1 MPELPEVEV
10 CRLGITPHILAQE
23 VAHVVVRTAKLR
35 WPIPDEVH
43 SVVGQKLEKIERRSK
58 YLLLRF
64 SSGTLLLHL
73 GMSGSVRIL
82 EHDTPAIK
90 HDHFEML
97 FANNKMLRLNDPRRF
112 GAVLWFPEH
121 HDLQGLL
128 TKLGP
133 EPLTNDFTYG
143 HLFTKAGNR
152 KVPVK
157 TFLMDNH
164 VVVGVGNI
172 YANEALF
179 IASIHP
185 ATLVNSISE
194 ERFNELTDI
203 IKQVLAAA
211 IEQGGTTLKDFTQ
224 ADGKPGYFAQKL
236 FVYGRAGQQCDGCQT
251 VLEEIRQSNR
261 SSVFCPQCQVQV
273 LPENTAKNAQN
284 KTLKAKAKTKTKT
297 KTTIKQI
304 AVKKKALEK
313 SANK

>member
-10 CRLGITPHILAQE
+10 CRLGITPHISGQE
-23 VAHVVVRTAKLR
+23 VAHVVVRNAKLR

-43 SVVGQKLEKIERRSK
+43 SVVGQTLEKIERRSK

-90 HDHFEML
+90 HDHFEIL
-97 FANNKMLRLNDPRRF
+97 FANDKMLRLNDPRRF

-133 EPLTNDFTYG
+133 EPLTDDFTYG

-152 KVPVK
+152 KVPIK

-185 ATLVNSISE
+185 ATLVNSINE
-194 ERFNELTDI
+194 AKFNELTDI
-203 IKQVLAAA
+203 IKRVLAAA
-211 IEQGGTTLKDFTQ
+211 IALGGTTLKDFTQ

-261 SSVFCPQCQVQV
+261 SSVFCPQCQV
-273 LPENTAKNAQN
+273 LPENTPTNVQN
-284 KTLKAKAKTKTKT
+284 KKLNPKVKTTTKQLSVKTK
-297 KTTIKQI
+297 
-304 AVKKKALEK
+304 AVKSK

>member
-10 CRLGITPHILAQE
+10 CRLGITPHIAGQKVE
-23 VAHVVVRTAKLR
+23 DVVVRNAKLR
-35 WPIPDEVH
+35 WPIPDKVH
-43 SVVGQKLEKIERRSK
+43 SVVGKTLEKIERRSK

-82 EHDTPAIK
+82 EQGTPAIK

-97 FANNKMLRLNDPRRF
+97 FDNEKMLRLNDPRRF
-112 GAVLWFPEH
+112 GAVLWFPDHIDE
-121 HDLQGLL
+121 QGLL

-133 EPLTNDFTYG
+133 EPLTDDFTHG
-143 HLFTKAGNR
+143 HLFIKAGNR
-152 KVPVK
+152 KVPIK

-185 ATLVNSISE
+185 ATLVNSVSE
-194 ERFNELTDI
+194 EKFNELTDI

-236 FVYGRAGQQCDGCQT
+236 FVYGRAGEKCDGCQT

-261 SSVFCPQCQVQV
+261 SSVFCPQCQI
-273 LPENTAKNAQN
+273 LPKQSAKQ
-284 KTLKAKAKTKTKT
+284 K
-297 KTTIKQI
+297 I
-304 AVKKKALEK
+304 KKKALVK
-313 SANK
+313 KVS

>member
-10 CRLGITPHILAQE
+10 CRLGITPHIAGQK
-23 VAHVVVRTAKLR
+23 VTQVIVRNAKLR

-43 SVVGQKLEKIERRSK
+43 SVVGKTLEKIERRSK

-82 EHDTPAIK
+82 EEHIPAAK

-97 FANNKMLRLNDPRRF
+97 FDNDKMLRLNDPRRF

-133 EPLTNDFTYG
+133 EPLTEDFTYG
-143 HLFTKAGNR
+143 HLFSKAGNR

-194 ERFNELTDI
+194 EKFNELTDI

-236 FVYGRAGQQCDGCQT
+236 FVYGRAGEKCDGCQT

-261 SSVFCPQCQVQV
+261 SSVFCPQCQIQV
-273 LPENTAKNAQN
+273 IPKKVAK
-284 KTLKAKAKTKTKT
+284 K
-297 KTTIKQI
+297 
-304 AVKKKALEK
+304 AVKQKVKTVIKKATVK
-313 SANK
+313 KVAKRVVKNK

>member
-10 CRLGITPHILAQE
+10 CRLGITPHITQQK
-23 VAHVVVRTAKLR
+23 VTQVIVRNAKLR

-43 SVVGQKLEKIERRSK
+43 NVVGEKLEKIERPSK

-82 EHDTPAIK
+82 EEHTPAAK

-97 FANNKMLRLNDPRRF
+97 FDNDKMLRLNDPRRF

-133 EPLTNDFTYG
+133 EPLTADFAYG
-143 HLFTKAGNR
+143 HLFAKAGNR
-152 KVPVK
+152 KVPIK

-194 ERFNELTDI
+194 EKFNQLTDI

-236 FVYGRAGQQCDGCQT
+236 FVYGRAGEKCDGCQT
-251 VLEEIRQSNR
+251 ILEEIRQSNR
-261 SSVFCPQCQVQV
+261 SSVFCPTCQVEV
-273 LPENTAKNAQN
+273 AP
-284 KTLKAKAKTKTKT
+284 
-297 KTTIKQI
+297 KQ
-304 AVKKKALEK
+304 AVKKQVKK
-313 SANK
+313 TVKKRTKKTK

>member
-10 CRLGITPHILAQE
+10 CRLGITPHILGKK
-23 VAHVVVRTAKLR
+23 VTHVVVRNAKLR

-43 SVVGQKLEKIERRSK
+43 SVVGQTVEKIERRSK

-82 EHDTPAIK
+82 EEHIPAVK

-97 FANNKMLRLNDPRRF
+97 FDNDKMLRLNDPRRF

-121 HDLQGLL
+121 RDLQGLL

-133 EPLTNDFTYG
+133 EPLTQNFTYG
-143 HLFTKAGNR
+143 HLFAKAGNR

-194 ERFNELTDI
+194 EKFNELTDI

-236 FVYGRAGQQCDGCQT
+236 FVYGRAGEKCDGCQT

-273 LPENTAKNAQN
+273 IPKQTAIKAVKPKVK
-284 KTLKAKAKTKTKT
+284 KTLT
-297 KTTIKQI
+297 
-304 AVKKKALEK
+304 KKKRVENK
-313 SANK
+313 SVK

>member
-10 CRLGITPHILAQE
+10 CRLGITPHISGQE
-23 VAHVVVRTAKLR
+23 VAHVVVRNAKLR

-43 SVVGQKLEKIERRSK
+43 SVVGQTLETIERRSK

-90 HDHFEML
+90 HDHFEIL
-97 FANNKMLRLNDPRRF
+97 FANDKMLRLNDPRRF

-133 EPLTNDFTYG
+133 EPLTDDFTYG
-143 HLFTKAGNR
+143 HLFVKAGNR
-152 KVPVK
+152 KVPIK

-194 ERFNELTDI
+194 AKFDELTDI
-203 IKQVLAAA
+203 IKRVLAAA
-211 IEQGGTTLKDFTQ
+211 IALGGTTLKDFTQ

-261 SSVFCPQCQVQV
+261 SSVFCPQCQVV
-273 LPENTAKNAQN
+273 PENPPKNVQN
-284 KTLKAKAKTKTKT
+284 KKLKAKVKV
-297 KTTIKQI
+297 KTTTKQL
-304 AVKKKALEK
+304 AVKKKALKSK
-313 SANK
+313 SANQ

>member
-10 CRLGITPHILAQE
+10 CRLGITPHIVGQR
-23 VAHVVVRTAKLR
+23 VINVVVRNAKLR

-43 SVVGQKLEKIERRSK
+43 SVVNNVVEKIERRSK

-82 EHDTPAIK
+82 EQDTAAAK

-97 FANNKMLRLNDPRRF
+97 FDNGKMLRLNDPRRF

-121 HDLQGLL
+121 HDQQGLL

-133 EPLTNDFTYG
+133 EPLTDNFSYG
-143 HLFTKAGNR
+143 HLFAKANNR
-152 KVPVK
+152 KVPIK

-194 ERFNELTDI
+194 EKFNQLTDI

-236 FVYGRAGQQCDGCQT
+236 FVYGRAGEKCDGCQT

-261 SSVFCPQCQVQV
+261 SSVFCPQCQVPPQ
-273 LPENTAKNAQN
+273 PQAKSSDKMTITN
-284 KTLKAKAKTKTKT
+284 KKT
-297 KTTIKQI
+297 
-304 AVKKKALEK
+304 VKKKVLKKKTVSKPRAK
-313 SANK
+313 

>member
-10 CRLGITPHILAQE
+10 CRLGITPHIAGKQVE
-23 VAHVVVRTAKLR
+23 DVVVRNAKLR
-35 WPIPDEVH
+35 WPIPEEVH
-43 SVVGQKLEKIERRSK
+43 SVVGKTLEKIERRSK

-64 SSGTLLLHL
+64 SNGTLLLHL

-82 EHDTPAIK
+82 EQDTPAVK

-97 FANNKMLRLNDPRRF
+97 FDNEKILRLNDPRRF

-121 HDLQGLL
+121 LDQQGLL

-133 EPLTNDFTYG
+133 EPLTDDFSYG
-143 HLFTKAGNR
+143 HLFAKAGNR
-152 KVPVK
+152 KVPIK

-185 ATLVNSISE
+185 ATLVNSVSE
-194 ERFNELTDI
+194 EKFNELTDI

-236 FVYGRAGQQCDGCQT
+236 FVYGRAGEKCDGCQS

-261 SSVFCPQCQVQV
+261 SSVFCPQCQV
-273 LPENTAKNAQN
+273 LPKQTVKQATKS
-284 KTLKAKAKTKTKT
+284 KAKRK
-297 KTTIKQI
+297 
-304 AVKKKALEK
+304 VPSKKKAAK
-313 SANK
+313 KPKN

>member
-10 CRLGITPHILAQE
+10 CRLGITPHIAGQK
-23 VAHVVVRTAKLR
+23 VAHVVVRNAKLR

-43 SVVGQKLEKIERRSK
+43 SVVGQTLEKIERRSK

-64 SSGTLLLHL
+64 SSGTMLLHL

-82 EHDTPAIK
+82 EEHIPAAK

-97 FANNKMLRLNDPRRF
+97 FDNDKMLRLNDPRRF

-133 EPLTNDFTYG
+133 EPLTDDFTYG

-152 KVPVK
+152 KVPIK

-194 ERFNELTDI
+194 EKFNELTDI

-236 FVYGRAGQQCDGCQT
+236 FVYGRAGEKCDGCQT
-251 VLEEIRQSNR
+251 VLAEIRQSNR

-273 LPENTAKNAQN
+273 LAKNGAKQTAKPAAK
-284 KTLKAKAKTKTKT
+284 KTAT
-297 KTTIKQI
+297 
-304 AVKKKALEK
+304 KKKLTK
-313 SANK
+313 KNSAKKTD

>member
-10 CRLGITPHILAQE
+10 CRLGITPHIAGQRVE
-23 VAHVVVRTAKLR
+23 EVVVRNAKLR
-35 WPIPDEVH
+35 WPIPDDVFNI
-43 SVVGQKLEKIERRSK
+43 VGKTLEKIERRSK

-82 EHDTPAIK
+82 EQGTPEVK

-97 FANNKMLRLNDPRRF
+97 FDNEKMLRLNDPRRF

-121 HDLQGLL
+121 IDEQGLL
-128 TKLGP
+128 SKLGP
-133 EPLTNDFTYG
+133 EPLTDNFSHG
-143 HLFTKAGNR
+143 HLFAKAQNR
-152 KVPVK
+152 KVPIK

-185 ATLVNSISE
+185 ATPVNSISE
-194 ERFNELTDI
+194 HKFNELTDI

-236 FVYGRAGQQCDGCQT
+236 FVYGRAGEKCDGCQT
-251 VLEEIRQSNR
+251 ELEEIRQSNR
-261 SSVFCPQCQVQV
+261 SSVFCPQCQV
-273 LPENTAKNAQN
+273 LPKQKIKATK
-284 KTLKAKAKTKTKT
+284 KAKAKV
-297 KTTIKQI
+297 
-304 AVKKKALEK
+304 AKKKTAK
-313 SANK
+313 GA

>member
-10 CRLGITPHILAQE
+10 CRLGITPHIVGHK
-23 VAHVVVRTAKLR
+23 VADVVVRNAKLR

-43 SVVGQKLEKIERRSK
+43 SVVGQSVEKIERRSK

-82 EHDTPAIK
+82 EHDTPAVK
-90 HDHFEML
+90 HDHFEMR
-97 FANNKMLRLNDPRRF
+97 FDNDKMLRLNDPRRF

-121 HDLQGLL
+121 NDLQGLL

-133 EPLTNDFTYG
+133 EPLTDDFAYG
-143 HLFTKAGNR
+143 HLFAKAGNR
-152 KVPVK
+152 KVPIK

-194 ERFNELTDI
+194 EKFNQLTDI

-236 FVYGRAGQQCDGCQT
+236 FVYGRAGEKCDGCQT

-261 SSVFCPQCQVQV
+261 SSVFCPQCQVEVMPKRIAKRQV
-273 LPENTAKNAQN
+273 KSA
-284 KTLKAKAKTKTKT
+284 TKR
-297 KTTIKQI
+297 TTI
-304 AVKKKALEK
+304 KKKALK
-313 SANK
+313 K

>member
-10 CRLGITPHILAQE
+10 CRLGITPHIAMQT
-23 VAHVVVRTAKLR
+23 VTRVVVRNAKLR

-43 SVVGQKLEKIERRSK
+43 GIVDQVLEKIERRSK

-82 EHDTPAIK
+82 EQDTPAIK
-90 HDHFEML
+90 HDHFEVT
-97 FANNKMLRLNDPRRF
+97 FDNGKMLRLNDPRRF

-133 EPLTNDFTYG
+133 EPLTDDFDHG
-143 HLFTKAGNR
+143 HLFSKANNR

-172 YANEALF
+172 YANESLF

-185 ATLVNSISE
+185 AALVNSISE
-194 ERFNELTDI
+194 AKFNELTDI

-236 FVYGRAGQQCDGCQT
+236 FVYGRSGEKCDGCQS

-261 SSVFCPQCQVQV
+261 SSVFCPQCQV
-273 LPENTAKNAQN
+273 LPKQKALAKKASA
-284 KTLKAKAKTKTKT
+284 KKKVKAKVVK
-297 KTTIKQI
+297 KTTNNK
-304 AVKKKALEK
+304 ASKK
-313 SANK
+313 S

>member
-10 CRLGITPHILAQE
+10 CRLGITPHIAGQKVE
-23 VAHVVVRTAKLR
+23 DVVVRNAKLR

-43 SVVGQKLEKIERRSK
+43 SVVGKTLEKIERRSK

-82 EHDTPAIK
+82 EQGTPAIK

-97 FANNKMLRLNDPRRF
+97 FDNEKMLRLNDPRRF
-112 GAVLWFPEH
+112 GAVLWFPDNIDE
-121 HDLQGLL
+121 QGLL

-133 EPLTNDFTYG
+133 EPLTDDFVHG
-143 HLFTKAGNR
+143 HLFIKADNR
-152 KVPVK
+152 KVPIK

-185 ATLVNSISE
+185 ATLVNSVSE
-194 ERFNELTDI
+194 EKFNELTDI

-236 FVYGRAGQQCDGCQT
+236 FVYGRAGEKCDGCQT

-261 SSVFCPQCQVQV
+261 SSVFCPQCQI
-273 LPENTAKNAQN
+273 LPKQSAKQ
-284 KTLKAKAKTKTKT
+284 K
-297 KTTIKQI
+297 I
-304 AVKKKALEK
+304 KKKALAK
-313 SANK
+313 KVS

>member
-10 CRLGITPHILAQE
+10 CRLGITPHIAGKQVE
-23 VAHVVVRTAKLR
+23 DVVVRNAKLR
-35 WPIPDEVH
+35 WPIPEEVH
-43 SVVGQKLEKIERRSK
+43 SVVGKTLEKIERRSK

-64 SSGTLLLHL
+64 SNGTLLLHL

-82 EHDTPAIK
+82 EQDTPAVK

-97 FANNKMLRLNDPRRF
+97 FDNEKILRLNDPRRF

-121 HDLQGLL
+121 LDQQGLL

-133 EPLTNDFTYG
+133 EPLTDDFSYG
-143 HLFTKAGNR
+143 HLFAKAGNR
-152 KVPVK
+152 KVPIK

-185 ATLVNSISE
+185 ATLVNSVSE
-194 ERFNELTDI
+194 EKFNELTDI
-203 IKQVLAAA
+203 IKQVLVAA

-236 FVYGRAGQQCDGCQT
+236 FVYGRAGEKCDGCQS

-261 SSVFCPQCQVQV
+261 SSVFCPQCQV
-273 LPENTAKNAQN
+273 LPEQTVKQAAKP
-284 KTLKAKAKTKTKT
+284 KAKRK
-297 KTTIKQI
+297 
-304 AVKKKALEK
+304 VPSKKKAAK
-313 SANK
+313 KPTN

>member
-10 CRLGITPHILAQE
+10 CRLGITPHISGQKVE
-23 VAHVVVRTAKLR
+23 HVIVRNAKLR
-35 WPIPDEVH
+35 WPIPEAVH
-43 SVVGQKLEKIERRSK
+43 GIIGKTLENIERRSK

-82 EHDTPAIK
+82 EQGTPETK
-90 HDHFEML
+90 HDHFEL
-97 FANNKMLRLNDPRRF
+97 IFDNEKMLRLNDPRRF

-121 HDLQGLL
+121 HDQQGLL
-128 TKLGP
+128 AKLGP
-133 EPLTNDFTYG
+133 EPLSDDFAYG
-143 HLFTKAGNR
+143 HLFAKASNR

-172 YANEALF
+172 YANESLF

-185 ATLVNSISE
+185 ATPVNCISE
-194 ERFNELTDI
+194 EKFNELTDI

-224 ADGKPGYFAQKL
+224 VDGKPGYFAQKL
-236 FVYGRAGQQCDGCQT
+236 YVYGRAGEKCDGCQS

-261 SSVFCPQCQVQV
+261 SSVFCPQCQV
-273 LPENTAKNAQN
+273 LPKL
-284 KTLKAKAKTKTKT
+284 KVKAK
-297 KTTIKQI
+297 
-304 AVKKKALEK
+304 KKVK
-313 SANK
+313 SAKVKTSQ